1 MVSRLF
7 LEVKKPRHAAGGAR
21 ELLR

>member
-7 LEVKKPRHAAGGAR
+7 LEVKKLRHAAGGAR